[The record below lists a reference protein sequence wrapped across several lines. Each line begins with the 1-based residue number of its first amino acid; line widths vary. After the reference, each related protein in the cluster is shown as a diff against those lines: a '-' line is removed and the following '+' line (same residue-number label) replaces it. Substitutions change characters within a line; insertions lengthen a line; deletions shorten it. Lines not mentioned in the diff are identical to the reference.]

1 MMGKIIKSIIMVAG
15 FGATIFL
22 FNFFSFNYFYN
33 RLATPYLSEEQ
44 RMEGW
49 QVTITQMV
57 PINAVF
63 AFAISGLMYVVMR
76 RSR

>member
-1 MMGKIIKSIIMVAG
+1 MMRKTTKAIVMIAS
-15 FGATIFL
+15 FGTTIFL
-22 FNFFSFNYFYN
+22 FNFFCFNYFFN
-33 RLATPYLSEEQ
+33 RLATPYLHEEQ
-44 RMEGW
+44 RVEGW

-76 RSR
+76 RKG